1 MAGRAWPEAEGRPDR
16 YGARTK
22 GTLNKSQMPVLA
34 KHQYEKIAL
43 ALAGGD
49 SIKNA
54 YIAGGYSYNPANA
67 TRTCQRREIVERVAE
82 IKAERAALEARTRVV
97 AAEEAGV
104 DRAWI
109 IRHLKINALGA
120 LRGDPMRDRAGRLM
134 RDETGAQL
142 YHRPDRAAA
151 NKALELLGRSEG
163 IFVDRT
169 EVGGPGDFSR
179 LADDEL
185 DAAIV
190 DVSKALR
197 ESPEGLKLLEHLSA
211 KETSE

>member
-1 MAGRAWPEAEGRPDR
+1 
-16 YGARTK
+16 
-22 GTLNKSQMPVLA
+22 MPVLA

-109 IRHLKINALGA
+109 IRHLKINVLGA
-120 LRGDPMRDRAGRLM
+120 MRGDPMRDRTGKLM
-134 RDETGAQL
+134 KDPETGAQL
-142 YHRPDRAAA
+142 YTKPDRQAA
-151 NKALELLGRSEG
+151 NKGLELLGRSEG

-185 DAAIV
+185 DAAIL